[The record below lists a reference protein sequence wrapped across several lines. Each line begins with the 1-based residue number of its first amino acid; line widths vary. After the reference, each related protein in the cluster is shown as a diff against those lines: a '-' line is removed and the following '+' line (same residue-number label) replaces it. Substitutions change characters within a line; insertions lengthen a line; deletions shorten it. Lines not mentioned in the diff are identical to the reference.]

1 MELMQKKNLV
11 NAVERVLHVKGNY
24 SGGILEMTLV
34 VDCGLPEEY
43 VRGMTA
49 DIAFVLRSHS
59 EVFRNVRMNL
69 LYWMSE
75 EKMENRV
82 VPFSFLQMS
91 KCFEDYEEQEK
102 EMEIGRDEDGGPVMG
117 MGTVRVPQPFDV
129 SRCTLYLWGMEE

>member
-1 MELMQKKNLV
+1 MKEV
-11 NAVERVLHVKGNY
+11 
-24 SGGILEMTLV
+24 
-34 VDCGLPEEY
+34 
-43 VRGMTA
+43 A

-102 EMEIGRDEDGGPVMG
+102 EKSLDMLSGKLKLYHARSKLILVLAGKKPVIRDREVLRQNMYPFLGKKSLFLFQEDNTFNWIRGGE
-117 MGTVRVPQPFDV
+117 
-129 SRCTLYLWGMEE
+129 L